1 MTELQ
6 RSGASSGAM
15 GRFGSL
21 SVVSLVRRRPFFV
34 VSTLLV
40 VGLIAA
46 SWVRVLGENGS
57 GPGLLSSEAWQRA
70 WNFLRQLAGSGE
82 AGTPAFLDWESWRG
96 ALRLAGDTL
105 VMSVLAAGLAAGGV
119 LATVAFG
126 ASNLAGRGSVAGR
139 GLVVATRGVYLITRA
154 VPELVWA
161 LIVVFVVSAGVLA
174 GAVALA
180 IHNFGVLGR
189 LGAEIVE
196 DIDPA
201 PVESLRISGAGRIQ
215 LLVYG
220 VLPQVIPQFVTFLLY
235 RWEVIIRTSVV
246 VGLVAAAGLGYQ
258 FRLDLS
264 FFRYTDVALLL
275 IVYVLLV
282 WAADLASIGL
292 RRLAR

>member
-1 MTELQ
+1 MMNRESNRL
-6 RSGASSGAM
+6 G
-15 GRFGSL
+15 L
-21 SVVSLVRRRPFFV
+21 SLVRRRPLFV
-34 VSTLLV
+34 MSTLLLFTLV
-40 VGLIAA
+40 AA
-46 SWVRVLGENGS
+46 SWTRVLTQEGS
-57 GPGLLSSEAWQRA
+57 GPGLLSAEAWRRA
-70 WNFLRQLAGSGE
+70 GDFLRALAGSGE
-82 AGTPAFLDWESWRG
+82 PDGPAFLNWDSWQA

-105 VMSVLAAGLAAGGV
+105 VMSVLAAGLAATGA

-126 ASNLAGRGSVAGR
+126 SSNLVGKGSRAGRALVA
-139 GLVVATRGVYLITRA
+139 VTRGVYVLTRA

-161 LIVVFVVSAGVLA
+161 LIVVFVFSPGILA
-174 GAVALA
+174 GALALA

-201 PVESLRISGAGRIQ
+201 PVESLRSSGAGRVQ
-215 LLVYG
+215 LLFYG
-220 VLPQVIPQFVTFLLY
+220 VMPQVIPQFITFLLY

-258 FRLDLS
+258 FRLDLA
-264 FFRYTDVALLL
+264 FFRYSDVALLL

-282 WAADLASIGL
+282 WTADLASIGL

>member
-1 MTELQ
+1 MISPKGNDVQ
-6 RSGASSGAM
+6 
-15 GRFGSL
+15 GRTGVSPL
-21 SVVSLVRRRPFFV
+21 LSLVRHRPFFV
-34 VSTLLV
+34 VSTLLLFV
-40 VGLIAA
+40 MVAA
-46 SWVRVLGENGS
+46 SWERVLTQDGS
-57 GPGLLSSEAWQRA
+57 GPGLLSAEAWRRA
-70 WNFLRQLAGSGE
+70 GVFVSDLVGANEPGS
-82 AGTPAFLDWESWRG
+82 PAFLTWDSWRE

-105 VMSVLAAGLAAGGV
+105 VMSVLAAGLAAAGA

-126 ASNLAGRGSVAGR
+126 ASNLAGRGSLAGR
-139 GLVVATRGVYLITRA
+139 VLVATTRTVYVITRA
-154 VPELVWA
+154 VPELAWA
-161 LIVVFVVSAGVLA
+161 LIVVFVFSPGVLA

-201 PVESLRISGAGRIQ
+201 PVESLRTSGAGRVQ

-235 RWEVIIRTSVV
+235 RWEVIIRTSMV

-264 FFRYTDVALLL
+264 FFRYSDVALLL

>member
-1 MTELQ
+1 MMNRE
-6 RSGASSGAM
+6 RSGER
-15 GRFGSL
+15 GRIG
-21 SVVSLVRRRPFFV
+21 VSPLVALLRRRPFFS
-34 VSTLLV
+34 VSSLLL

-46 SWVRVLGENGS
+46 SWARVMTESGS
-57 GPGLLSSEAWQRA
+57 GPGFLSAEAWQRA
-70 WNFLRQLAGSGE
+70 GAFVGDLAGSGE
-82 AGTPAFLDWESWRG
+82 AGRPAFLVWDSWRE

-105 VMSVLAAGLAAGGV
+105 VMSVLAAGLAAAGA
-119 LATVAFG
+119 LTTIAFG
-126 ASNLAGRGSVAGR
+126 ASNLAGRRPVAGR
-139 GLVVATRGVYLITRA
+139 ALVAVTRGVYLITRA

-161 LIVVFVVSAGVLA
+161 LIVVFVFSPGILA
-174 GAVALA
+174 GAIALA

-201 PVESLRISGAGRIQ
+201 PIESLRSSGAGRVQ

-220 VLPQVIPQFVTFLLY
+220 VLPQVMPQFITFLLY

-258 FRLDLS
+258 FRLDLA
-264 FFRYTDVALLL
+264 FFRYSDIALLL

-282 WAADLASIGL
+282 WTADLASIGL